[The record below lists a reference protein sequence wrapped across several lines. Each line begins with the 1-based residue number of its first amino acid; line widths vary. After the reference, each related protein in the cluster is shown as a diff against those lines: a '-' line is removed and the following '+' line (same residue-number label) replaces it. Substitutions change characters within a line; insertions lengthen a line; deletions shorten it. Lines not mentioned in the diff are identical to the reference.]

1 MFIKLCFTEE
11 PKVMPYGNKSIVPVG
26 IESFEQ
32 ENKNGENTVVYLAY
46 VVYGVEGEV
55 NVDSIVDAAIKNEF
69 TEADRNYIMR
79 NMLDSEDAKVNE
91 YKEFVA
97 RVTTAAKNSGY

>member
-11 PKVMPYGNKSIVPVG
+11 PQVMPYGSKSIVPVG

-32 ENKNGENTVVYLAY
+32 ENENGETAVVYLAY

-55 NVDSIVDAAIKNEF
+55 NADSIVDAAIKNEF
-69 TEADRNYIMR
+69 SEAERNYIMR

-97 RVTTAAKNSGY
+97 RVTAAAKSAGY

>member
-11 PKVMPYGNKSIVPVG
+11 PKVMPYGQKSIVPVG

-32 ENKNGENTVVYLAY
+32 ENENGENAVVYLAY

-55 NVDSIVDAAIKNEF
+55 NLDSIVDAAIKNEF
-69 TEADRNYIMR
+69 SESKRSYIMR
-79 NMLDSEDAKVNE
+79 NMLDSEDAKVIE
-91 YKEFVA
+91 YKNFVA
-97 RVTTAAKNSGY
+97 RVTAAAKNSGY